1 MKPWC
6 VISLTCLVCCQ
17 IVSTSSL
24 VQELFASRFIFL
36 SLINADLDSL
46 VYHHC
51 GFKGSLHIHH
61 VTAEGTCGER
71 KRGNTGLPTAAKKIS
86 TGGVCGVPNNSVCF
100 SVRPSKLNETRL
112 SPLICVHP
120 PIKMS
125 SVSFVKCKK
134 KELKMHKTLC
144 LIKNSQLCRISVHT
158 NDAE

>member
-24 VQELFASRFIFL
+24 AQELFASRFIFL

-46 VYHHC
+46 VYHHR

-61 VTAEGTCGER
+61 ATAEGTCGER
-71 KRGNTGLPTAAKKIS
+71 KWGNRGLPTAAKKIS
-86 TGGVCGVPNNSVCF
+86 TGGGGGVCGVPNNSVCF
-100 SVRPSKLNETRL
+100 SVRPSELNETRL
-112 SPLICVHP
+112 SPLVCVHP

-125 SVSFVKCKK
+125 SLSFVKCKK
-134 KELKMHKTLC
+134 RAENAQNTLF
-144 LIKNSQLCRISVHT
+144 
-158 NDAE
+158 D